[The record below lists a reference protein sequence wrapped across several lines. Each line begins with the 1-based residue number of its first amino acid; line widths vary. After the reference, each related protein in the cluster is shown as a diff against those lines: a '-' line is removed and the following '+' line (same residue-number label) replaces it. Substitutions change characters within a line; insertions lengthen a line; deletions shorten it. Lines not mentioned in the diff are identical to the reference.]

1 MLFQW
6 SFSFYSFTV
15 QHQCNKALPSF
26 GIGVSGAK
34 LTGWE
39 ISVFSCRQS
48 IYLPSNVDCV
58 RRMNGERRRKMDD
71 GERVE
76 FAIPV
81 CSCSLWQMILSEGLH
96 NSSWAI
102 RLPWGI
108 QSHEHRGGFRA
119 YFNKHAINAKTSAQ
133 KWHVFHFHTW
143 EIPRCYRFYSPHPD
157 ERDIA
162 LCEWACFDLITAVW
176 SASCWI
182 REVSEEKDAPQPVLG
197 RVASLREKK
206 THNAILIGA

>member
-1 MLFQW
+1 MLTACAEWMEKDVERWTTESGLNLPSLCVPVLCDKW
-6 SFSFYSFTV
+6 SFQKDYTTL
-15 QHQCNKALPSF
+15 HGPLGYHEEYNH
-26 GIGVSGAK
+26 
-34 LTGWE
+34 
-39 ISVFSCRQS
+39 
-48 IYLPSNVDCV
+48 
-58 RRMNGERRRKMDD
+58 MNT
-71 GERVE
+71 
-76 FAIPV
+76 
-81 CSCSLWQMILSEGLH
+81 
-96 NSSWAI
+96 
-102 RLPWGI
+102 
-108 QSHEHRGGFRA
+108 GGFRA

-162 LCEWACFDLITAVW
+162 LCDWACFDLITAVW

>member
-1 MLFQW
+1 MLFGGFWNRSLLVFFQW
-6 SFSFYSFTV
+6 SFSFFFFFLLLFSISVTKCFLV
-15 QHQCNKALPSF
+15 LVW
-26 GIGVSGAK
+26 GGVSGAK

-48 IYLPSNVDCV
+48 IFLPSNVECA
-58 RRMNGERRRKMDD
+58 RGMNGERCRKMDD

-76 FAIPV
+76 FAFPV

-119 YFNKHAINAKTSAQ
+119 YFNKHAINVKTSTK

-143 EIPRCYRFYSPHPD
+143 EIPRCYRFYSPALMNPISHP
-157 ERDIA
+157 
-162 LCEWACFDLITAVW
+162 V
-176 SASCWI
+176 
-182 REVSEEKDAPQPVLG
+182 REPVL
-197 RVASLREKK
+197 
-206 THNAILIGA
+206 I